1 MKAWPIRWKFAG
13 WTAALVGFAL
23 LVYSTFTLVN
33 FYDEQIEAVD
43 LDIEADGRRL
53 TGLPSLTQLQA
64 TVTEHERYAPWR
76 THAVFDELGGLQYR
90 SRQLSEAMAREA
102 LTQNHQYTARDG
114 SSHWRIGTFTGHG
127 GTLVVAYDLEEVRD
141 TMLDLIIAYTLSLPV
156 VVLIA
161 AVGGWWVSGRALQ
174 PVRDLAT
181 TVEWVQAESLD
192 HRVPVP
198 PASDEIQRLSTVF
211 NAMLSRLERS
221 FEQAQRF
228 AADASHELRTPLT
241 IIRGEIDRLMRA
253 PGITPD
259 HQEKLVSVQEEIE
272 RLQHITDNLLLLAR
286 FDSGHVRF
294 TAETLDL
301 TSLVQDACDDA
312 ELLGASRNIRIE
324 RHLADGW
331 FGRGDTAHVRR
342 VVLNLLDNAVKFNFP
357 DGLVRCSLSGDHN
370 TVFVRVGNT
379 GPGIS
384 AELRPHLF
392 QRFFRAD
399 PSRSGAQQGHG
410 LGLSLSREIARA
422 HGGDLQLADSSE
434 PGWTEFV
441 FTLPSVPTAQAVHTP

>member
-23 LVYSTFTLVN
+23 LVYSGFTLRN
-33 FYDEQIEAVD
+33 LYDEQIEAID
-43 LDIEADGRRL
+43 LDLEADGRRL
-53 TGLPSLTQLQA
+53 TGLPNLVQLQA
-64 TVTEHERYAPWR
+64 AVAEDERYAAWR
-76 THAVFDELGGLQYR
+76 TYAVFDEFGKLSYR
-90 SRQLSEAMAREA
+90 SSRLPETFAREA
-102 LTQNHQYTARDG
+102 LTQDKHHTVREE
-114 SSHWRIGTFTGHG
+114 SSRWRIGTFAGLG
-127 GTLVVAYDLEEVRD
+127 CTLVVAYDLEEVREI
-141 TMLDLIIAYTLSLPV
+141 MQDLIIAYALSLPI

-161 AVGGWWVSGRALQ
+161 AAGGWWVSGRVLQ

-181 TVEWVQAESLD
+181 TVERVQAEHLD
-192 HRVPVP
+192 QRVPVP
-198 PASDEIQRLSTVF
+198 PAPDELQRLSLVF
-211 NAMLSRLERS
+211 NAMLSRLEKS

-253 PGITPD
+253 PGILPE

-286 FDSGHVRF
+286 FDSGSVQLA
-294 TAETLDL
+294 TQPVDL
-301 TSLVQDACDDA
+301 TSLLQDACDDA
-312 ELLGASRNIRIE
+312 ELLGAGQNVRIE
-324 RHLADGW
+324 RHLADGIRV
-331 FGRGDTAHVRR
+331 RGDTVHLRR

-357 DGLVRCSLSGDHN
+357 GGRVRCSLTGDEKN
-370 TVFVRVGNT
+370 VMVRVENT
-379 GPGIS
+379 GPGIGV
-384 AELRPHLF
+384 ELRPRLF

-399 PSRSGAQQGHG
+399 PSRSGARQGHG

-422 HGGDLQLADSSE
+422 YGGDLELADSSD

-441 FTLPSVPTAQAVHTP
+441 LTLPSTTLEGHASS